1 MQLKC
6 YLNAMLGQQLA
17 STIPQSYSDSD
28 MLFLWLKVFGFIGL
42 LCASAYFLSIYSKKR
57 RMGMNFSKSEKILV
71 AETCSLGNRQFLMV
85 AQCGDE
91 RHLLGVSP
99 NSINHLAKLG
109 DSSVLEGSES
119 DDKEPKNS

>member
-1 MQLKC
+1 
-6 YLNAMLGQQLA
+6 
-17 STIPQSYSDSD
+17 
-28 MLFLWLKVFGFIGL
+28 
-42 LCASAYFLSIYSKKR
+42 
-57 RMGMNFSKSEKILV
+57 
-71 AETCSLGNRQFLMV
+71 MV

-109 DSSVLEGSES
+109 DSSDSEGSES

>member
-1 MQLKC
+1 
-6 YLNAMLGQQLA
+6 
-17 STIPQSYSDSD
+17 

-42 LCASAYFLSIYSKKR
+42 LCASAYFLSIYSKKK
-57 RMGMNFSKSEKILV
+57 RMGMNFSKSDKILV

-109 DSSVLEGSES
+109 DFSSLADSEL
-119 DDKEPKNS
+119 DVVEPKQS